1 MTEVEVSL
9 YIAVYFIKNG
19 LTEKDVHVSIDGA
32 HVKTGTTVHFDI
44 YDFYQKIGFKKLGEK
59 NDRWQGEYELDGYD
73 AHVIVSSTAGI
84 GDVNIET
91 RDGYTIIVESKK
103 GKKSTNGQE
112 YPLMREAIG
121 QLMTG
126 SAFGDTIRP
135 VVAVPYTEKSNE
147 LARRWIQLP
156 QIRNAGIHFFL
167 VKEDGNLC
175 IVK

>member
-73 AHVIVSSTAGI
+73 AHVIVSSTA
-84 GDVNIET
+84 
-91 RDGYTIIVESKK
+91 
-103 GKKSTNGQE
+103 
-112 YPLMREAIG
+112 
-121 QLMTG
+121 
-126 SAFGDTIRP
+126 
-135 VVAVPYTEKSNE
+135 
-147 LARRWIQLP
+147 
-156 QIRNAGIHFFL
+156 
-167 VKEDGNLC
+167 
-175 IVK
+175 